1 MPSISNNFEK
11 KKVLWCC
18 CFQHQLH
25 LTEIWH
31 HTNSAINI
39 KLSRKEIQ
47 NIPHTKS
54 NDGKETVE
62 SISNHQ
68 YKFIKGTHC
77 HRTTSNFKVPL
88 LTLISLHS
96 FHCTF
101 CAQKKKRFT
110 CQEDRLVVYNR
121 IMACFGPFGTKS
133 LDFLLDM

>member
-18 CFQHQLH
+18 CFRHQLH

-39 KLSRKEIQ
+39 KLNHKEIQ
-47 NIPHTKS
+47 NIPRTKS

-77 HRTTSNFKVPL
+77 HRTTSNLKVQL
-88 LTLISLHS
+88 LTLILLHS

-101 CAQKKKRFT
+101 CAQKKTTFYMSRRQTSGVQSHNGLFWAFWHKKS
-110 CQEDRLVVYNR
+110 RL
-121 IMACFGPFGTKS
+121 S
-133 LDFLLDM
+133 S